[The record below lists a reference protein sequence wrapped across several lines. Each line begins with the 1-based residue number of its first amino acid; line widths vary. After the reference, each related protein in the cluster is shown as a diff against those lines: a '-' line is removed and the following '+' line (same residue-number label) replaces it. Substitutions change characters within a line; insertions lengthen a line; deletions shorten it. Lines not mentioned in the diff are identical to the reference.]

1 MMDFLDGPVVTQ
13 VSAWSDTLLLG
24 ALVTLEVSL
33 AAYFIGLV
41 LGTALAITKL
51 KGGRISSTAAY
62 AFTRTFR
69 SVPELLLIIMLYY
82 AGSSGLST
90 LINSLNPSWNFEVN
104 GFVAAIIV
112 LAIVQSAYASE
123 VVRGAIMAVPAGEI
137 EAARAFA
144 LGDLKIWSR
153 IILPS
158 MLPIALPGLSNLWA
172 VLLKES
178 SLISVVGFGE
188 LMMAGKTAGSSTR
201 MYFTFYCIVGL
212 MYLAITLAS
221 NQLFRIVERRFRIAG

>member
-1 MMDFLDGPVVTQ
+1 MTDFLASRTIEQ
-13 VSAWSDTLLLG
+13 ISAWSDTLLLG

-33 AAYFIGLV
+33 AAYFIGLAI
-41 LGTALAITKL
+41 GTALAIVKL
-51 KGGRISSTAAY
+51 KGGRVASAAAY

-82 AGSSGLST
+82 AGSSGLSA
-90 LINSLNPSWNFEVN
+90 LINSMNPAWNFEVN

-112 LAIVQSAYASE
+112 LAVVQSAYASE
-123 VVRGAIMAVPAGEI
+123 VIRGAIMAVPKGEI
-137 EAARAFA
+137 EAAHAFA
-144 LGDLKIWSR
+144 LSELKIWSR
-153 IILPS
+153 IILPA

-212 MYLAITLAS
+212 MYVAITLAS
-221 NQLFRIVERRFRIAG
+221 NQLFRLVERRFRVAA